1 MTVLPVVLFTLA
13 AIPPGQSPPSSSG
26 LSFGADV
33 EMVNLTV
40 SVVDAKDRF
49 VTGLG
54 EPDFVVFEDGVPQ
67 QLRFFS
73 REEDAVS
80 LIIMIDMS
88 SSMGPYLRAAR
99 LAATKFVRTLRP
111 QDDAQLIEFHD
122 RMNLLHDYSS
132 DQESLVQSMR
142 YKTRVSGSTAL
153 HNSLY
158 VTLKELIRE
167 PRDVRRRRAV
177 ILLSDGEDTSSMVTD
192 EQVLELARTAEV
204 GIYGIMLSAAAKW
217 RPGYP
222 QARYLLSALS
232 HESGGGVYFPVHL
245 SDLENVYGRIAQ
257 ELRCQYS
264 LGYVSSNGKRD
275 GKWRQILVA
284 ARQRGDVTLRHRL
297 GYYARPNTSGARRQ
311 KRSAPAPPDAPAHPP
326 AGTSGASAPITVP

>member
-1 MTVLPVVLFTLA
+1 MALLSVFVLA
-13 AIPPGQSPPSSSG
+13 AAAATAAVDPKPGASG

-40 SVVDAKDRF
+40 SVVDQKERF
-49 VTGLG
+49 VTGLDDK
-54 EPDFVVFEDGVPQ
+54 DFVVFEDGVPQ
-67 QLRFFS
+67 QLSFFS

-111 QDDAQLIEFHD
+111 QDEAQLIEFSD
-122 RMNLLHDYSS
+122 RMNMLHDFSS
-132 DQESLVQSMR
+132 DQEALVQSMR
-142 YKTRVSGSTAL
+142 HRTRVFGSTAL
-153 HNSLY
+153 HNTLY
-158 VTLKELIRE
+158 VTLKEVIRQ
-167 PRDVRRRRAV
+167 PRDIRRRRAL

-245 SDLENVYGRIAQ
+245 SDLESVYGRIAQ
-257 ELRCQYS
+257 ELRCQYN
-264 LGYVSSNGKRD
+264 LGYVSANAKRD

-284 ARQRGDVTLRHRL
+284 SRQRGDVTLRHRL
-297 GYYARPNTSGARRQ
+297 GYYARPNTSGVRRPI
-311 KRSAPAPPDAPAHPP
+311 RRAAPPAEGAPPPDAPVPAAPPP
-326 AGTSGASAPITVP
+326 AN